1 MALLHLNKD
10 NFNSALQENKRILV
24 DFFATWCG
32 PCRMM
37 GPILEQICEEFPQ
50 FVIAKVDVDENPE
63 LASQYGVMSI
73 PTLVLFENGEA
84 VDTSVGAKS
93 KPAIISMLSR

>member
-1 MALLHLNKD
+1 MKNFTGDHLVP
-10 NFNSALQENKRILV
+10 ENMKGLVLV
-24 DFFATWCG
+24 DFWAPWCG
-32 PCRMM
+32 PCRMAA
-37 GPILEQICEEFPQ
+37 PILESLSEEY
-50 FVIAKVDVDENPE
+50 AGKVEFGKLNIDDEPDAAIR
-63 LASQYGVMSI
+63 LGVMSI